1 MSIPERNQNSM
12 RKDRSNLLL
21 HEQNMYKSFII
32 LALPVFGANML
43 KSFHD
48 LVDTY
53 FIGQLSNSVAA
64 QAGISIAWPMINMMI
79 AFNTGLA
86 VAGVAVISQL
96 LGNKSKEEAHRY
108 AGLLVALSVTLGL
121 LINLLLFIFS
131 PAVMRMLGAEGE
143 VLACAS
149 LYSRIRAFEM
159 VFTFIFAAFQAIRQA
174 QGDTVTP
181 VILNVTAL
189 VINII
194 LTAYFVKGLNMGLAG
209 AALATVIGQM
219 VIVPVCLYLLFSKK
233 EALCLSL
240 SDFRFDTYRIKRLVG
255 IALPSAGSQAL
266 ASLGFLVLQGVV
278 LSYGAEVAAAFSIG
292 NKITNLLLMPV
303 IALGSILSAYV
314 GQNIGAG
321 NKERAKKSYI
331 VSRNL
336 GLIISVI
343 GISILFPLRRWAL
356 GLLTNDAKT
365 LSIAMEYIVWVLLTQ
380 PLMAMFQN
388 YQGLFNGSGNTRYS
402 LYQATVRLWVIRLP
416 LIVFF
421 KNCTNIGYSS
431 IWYAMMISNILI
443 TFYGKW
449 LAGKITYEVKVKAKK
464 E

>member
-1 MSIPERNQNSM
+1 
-12 RKDRSNLLL
+12 
-21 HEQNMYKSFII
+21 
-32 LALPVFGANML
+32 
-43 KSFHD
+43 
-48 LVDTY
+48 
-53 FIGQLSNSVAA
+53 
-64 QAGISIAWPMINMMI
+64 
-79 AFNTGLA
+79 
-86 VAGVAVISQL
+86 
-96 LGNKSKEEAHRY
+96 
-108 AGLLVALSVTLGL
+108 
-121 LINLLLFIFS
+121 
-131 PAVMRMLGAEGE
+131 
-143 VLACAS
+143 
-149 LYSRIRAFEM
+149 M